1 PMAFKAQATMPRG
14 GGSDHASFNA
24 VGVPGFFTI
33 ETGVSDYN
41 YVHHT
46 QHDKLEGAI
55 NAYLVQSS
63 TAAALTSFNIACAD
77 MMMPRGP
84 KPITNGG

>member
-1 PMAFKAQATMPRG
+1 MPRG

-24 VGVPGFFTI
+24 VGVPGFFTM
-33 ETGVSDYN
+33 ETGVSDYT

-46 QHDKLEGAI
+46 QHDKLQAAI

-63 TAAALTSFNIACAD
+63 TAAAVTVLNLANAD
-77 MMMPRGP
+77 SMLPREP
-84 KPITNGG
+84 KAGS